1 MAGSA
6 ATKLS
11 SINQPRRCP
20 GRPASAMRP
29 PFARARGRMVPSV
42 TFRPPAAAAGAI
54 TMSPVPGRVRRASSF
69 VLKLSISA
77 GLLWVLF
84 RQTDVGAVFG
94 RLRQVEPGWIVLALL
109 VHGALLLVS
118 GWRWRRLL
126 VTQNVH
132 VSTWQLTVTCLV
144 ANFFN
149 NFLPSNIGGDFVRI
163 ADTAGLTGSRTVA
176 TAVVLLDRVLGLI
189 ALFAI
194 AASGSLMLRH
204 ALPGT
209 GYLWILLVLGAVGAA
224 VVISR
229 PALVPW
235 LLRPLTRVR
244 EDWVTERLGRLE
256 DMLGR
261 VGNDRSRLAKAFA
274 GALVVQFLVVLFYLC
289 VAWGLH
295 IDLPLRD
302 ALVIVPVS
310 LVIQLAPVSI
320 NGFGVREAVFS
331 YLFRRLGHPVDA
343 GLALS
348 IAGAALLILASL
360 PGGLV
365 FLLRKEG
372 LMVSAP
378 SSDMQKEEV

>member
-1 MAGSA
+1 
-6 ATKLS
+6 
-11 SINQPRRCP
+11 
-20 GRPASAMRP
+20 
-29 PFARARGRMVPSV
+29 MVPSL
-42 TFRPPAAAAGAI
+42 TFRPPAAAAGAT
-54 TMSPVPGRVRRASSF
+54 TMSPVSGRVRRASFF

-84 RQTDVGAVFG
+84 RQTDVSAVFG
-94 RLRQVEPGWIVLALL
+94 RLRQVAPAWIVLALL
-109 VHGALLLVS
+109 VHGVLLLVS

-132 VSTWQLTVTCLV
+132 ASTWQLTVTCLV

-149 NFLPSNIGGDFVRI
+149 NFLPSNIGGDVVRI

-194 AASGSLMLRH
+194 AAGGSLLLRH

-209 GYLWILLVLGAVGAA
+209 GYLWILLVLGALGAA

-229 PALVPW
+229 PALVPR

-244 EDWVTERLGRLE
+244 EAWVTERLGRLE

-274 GALVVQFLVVLFYLC
+274 GALVVQFLVVIFYVC
-289 VAWGLH
+289 VARGLH

-372 LMVSAP
+372 LMVQAA

>member
-1 MAGSA
+1 
-6 ATKLS
+6 
-11 SINQPRRCP
+11 
-20 GRPASAMRP
+20 
-29 PFARARGRMVPSV
+29 
-42 TFRPPAAAAGAI
+42 
-54 TMSPVPGRVRRASSF
+54 MSPVSGRVRRASSF
-69 VLKLSISA
+69 VLKLSISI
-77 GLLWVLF
+77 GLLAVLF
-84 RQTDVGAVFG
+84 RQTDVSAVWA
-94 RLRQVEPGWIVLALL
+94 RLRQVQPAWIGLAL
-109 VHGALLLVS
+109 VVQVVILLIS

-126 VTQNVH
+126 VTQDVH
-132 VSTWQLTVTCLV
+132 ATSWQLTVSCLV

-149 NFLPSNIGGDFVRI
+149 NFLPSNIGGDVVRI

-176 TAVVLLDRVLGLI
+176 TAVVLLDRMLGLI
-189 ALFAI
+189 ALFAV

-209 GYLWILLVLGAVGAA
+209 GYLWLLLVIGAVGAA
-224 VVISR
+224 IVVSR
-229 PALVPW
+229 PALVPR

-244 EDWVTERLGRLE
+244 KDWVTERLGRIE

-261 VGNDRSRLAKAFA
+261 VGSDRGRLAQAFIA
-274 GALVVQFLVVLFYLC
+274 ALVVQFLVVLFYLC

-302 ALVIVPVS
+302 ALVIVPIS

-331 YLFRRLGHPVDA
+331 YLFKRLGHPVDA

-348 IAGAALLILASL
+348 IAGAALLILASM

-365 FLLRKEG
+365 FLLRREG
-372 LMVSAP
+372 LMVSTS
-378 SSDMQKEEV
+378 SSDMPKEEV

>member
-1 MAGSA
+1 LIKLLVRLGVSA
-6 ATKLS
+6 ALLYLVLRSIDLS
-11 SINQPRRCP
+11 AFRERVASMN
-20 GRPASAMRP
+20 PAWLA
-29 PFARARGRMVPSV
+29 
-42 TFRPPAAAAGAI
+42 
-54 TMSPVPGRVRRASSF
+54 
-69 VLKLSISA
+69 
-77 GLLWVLF
+77 
-84 RQTDVGAVFG
+84 
-94 RLRQVEPGWIVLALL
+94 LALL
-109 VHGALLLVS
+109 VYAAQQMIGV
-118 GWRWRRLL
+118 WRWDRLL
-126 VTQNVH
+126 RAQHIEVERKKLAESIW
-132 VSTWQLTVTCLV
+132 VSM
-144 ANFFN
+144 FFN
-149 NFLPSNIGGDFVRI
+149 NFLPSNIGGDVVRI
-163 ADTAGLTGSRTVA
+163 ADTASLTGSRTVA

-189 ALFAI
+189 ALFAV

-209 GYLWILLVLGAVGAA
+209 GYLWLLLVLGAVGAA
-224 VVISR
+224 IVVSR
-229 PALVPW
+229 PALVPR

-244 EDWVTERLGRLE
+244 KDWVTERLGRIE

-261 VGNDRSRLAKAFA
+261 VGSDRGRLVQAFV
-274 GALVVQFLVVLFYLC
+274 GALTVQFLVVLFYLC

-331 YLFRRLGHPVDA
+331 YLFKRLGHPVDA

-372 LMVSAP
+372 LMVSAS
-378 SSDMQKEEV
+378 SSDMPKEEV

>member
-1 MAGSA
+1 
-6 ATKLS
+6 
-11 SINQPRRCP
+11 
-20 GRPASAMRP
+20 
-29 PFARARGRMVPSV
+29 
-42 TFRPPAAAAGAI
+42 
-54 TMSPVPGRVRRASSF
+54 MSPVSGRVRRASSF
-69 VLKLSISA
+69 ALKLSISI
-77 GLLWVLF
+77 GLLAVLF
-84 RQTDVGAVFG
+84 RQTDVGAVWA
-94 RLRQVEPGWIVLALL
+94 RLRQVEPAWIGLAL
-109 VHGALLLVS
+109 VVQSAILLIS

-126 VTQNVH
+126 VTQDVH
-132 VSTWQLTVTCLV
+132 ASSWQLTVSCLV

-149 NFLPSNIGGDFVRI
+149 NFLPSNIGGDVVRI
-163 ADTAGLTGSRTVA
+163 ADTASLTGSRTVA

-189 ALFAI
+189 ALFAV

-209 GYLWILLVLGAVGAA
+209 GYLWLLLVLGAVGAA
-224 VVISR
+224 IVVSR
-229 PALVPW
+229 PALVPR

-244 EDWVTERLGRLE
+244 KDWVTERLGRIE

-261 VGNDRSRLAKAFA
+261 VGSDRGRLVQAFV
-274 GALVVQFLVVLFYLC
+274 GALTVQFLVVLFYLC

-331 YLFRRLGHPVDA
+331 YLFKRLGHPVDA

-372 LMVSAP
+372 LMVSAS
-378 SSDMQKEEV
+378 SSDMPKEEV

>member
-1 MAGSA
+1 
-6 ATKLS
+6 
-11 SINQPRRCP
+11 
-20 GRPASAMRP
+20 
-29 PFARARGRMVPSV
+29 MVPSV
-42 TFRPPAAAAGAI
+42 TFRSPDGAARWPHP
-54 TMSPVPGRVRRASSF
+54 MSPVSGRVRRASSF
-69 VLKLSISA
+69 VLKLSISI
-77 GLLWVLF
+77 GLLAVLF
-84 RQTDVGAVFG
+84 RQTDVRAVAA
-94 RLRQVEPGWIVLALL
+94 RLQQVELGWVLLALL
-109 VHGALLLVS
+109 VHLALLLIS

-132 VSTWQLTVTCLV
+132 ASTWQLTVSCLL

-149 NFLPSNIGGDFVRI
+149 NFLPSNIGGDVVRI
-163 ADTAGLTGSRTVA
+163 ADTASLTRSRTVA
-176 TAVVLLDRVLGLI
+176 AAVVLLDRALGLI
-189 ALFAI
+189 ALFAV
-194 AASGSLMLRH
+194 AASGSLLLQD

-209 GYLWILLVLGAVGAA
+209 GYLWALLVTGSLGAAL
-224 VVISR
+224 VVSR
-229 PALVPW
+229 PALVPR

-256 DMLGR
+256 DMLAR
-261 VGNDRSRLAKAFA
+261 VGSDRARLLQAFA
-274 GALVVQFLVVLFYLC
+274 GALAVQVLVVVFYLC
-289 VAWGLH
+289 VARGLH

-365 FLLRKEG
+365 FLLRREG

-378 SSDMQKEEV
+378 ASDMPKEEV

>member
-1 MAGSA
+1 
-6 ATKLS
+6 
-11 SINQPRRCP
+11 
-20 GRPASAMRP
+20 
-29 PFARARGRMVPSV
+29 
-42 TFRPPAAAAGAI
+42 
-54 TMSPVPGRVRRASSF
+54 MSPVPGRVRRVSSF
-69 VLKLSISA
+69 VLKLSISG

-84 RQTDVGAVFG
+84 RQTDVRAVWA
-94 RLRQVEPGWIVLALL
+94 RLRQVEPAWIVLALV
-109 VHGALLLVS
+109 VHGVLLLVS

-126 VTQNVH
+126 VTQDVH
-132 VSTWQLTVTCLV
+132 ASTWQLTVTCLV

-163 ADTAGLTGSRTVA
+163 ADTGALTGSRTVA
-176 TAVVLLDRVLGLI
+176 AAVVLLDRVLGLI
-189 ALFAI
+189 ALFGV
-194 AASGSLMLRH
+194 AALGSLMLRH

-209 GYLWILLVLGAVGAA
+209 GYLWILLVLGALAAA
-224 VVISR
+224 VVLSR
-229 PALVPW
+229 PALVPR

-244 EDWVTERLGRLE
+244 EEWVTERLGRLE
-256 DMLGR
+256 DMLER
-261 VGNDRSRLAKAFA
+261 VGSDRSRLAQAFA
-274 GALVVQFLVVLFYLC
+274 GALTVQLLVVLFYVC

-348 IAGAALLILASL
+348 LAGAALLILASL

-372 LMVSAP
+372 LMVPAS

>member
-1 MAGSA
+1 M
-6 ATKLS
+6 
-11 SINQPRRCP
+11 
-20 GRPASAMRP
+20 
-29 PFARARGRMVPSV
+29 
-42 TFRPPAAAAGAI
+42 
-54 TMSPVPGRVRRASSF
+54 
-69 VLKLSISA
+69 
-77 GLLWVLF
+77 
-84 RQTDVGAVFG
+84 
-94 RLRQVEPGWIVLALL
+94 
-109 VHGALLLVS
+109 
-118 GWRWRRLL
+118 
-126 VTQNVH
+126 H
-132 VSTWQLTVTCLV
+132 VSTWHLTVTCVV

-224 VVISR
+224 VVVSR
-229 PALVPW
+229 PALVPR
-235 LLRPLTRVR
+235 LLRPLTRLR
-244 EDWVTERLGRLE
+244 EEWVTERLGRLE
-256 DMLGR
+256 DMLER
-261 VGNDRSRLAKAFA
+261 VGSDRARLAQAFV
-274 GALVVQFLVVLFYLC
+274 GALTVQFLVVLFYLC

-348 IAGAALLILASL
+348 IAGAALLILGLASRRARV
-360 PGGLV
+360 PPPEGRTDGAGVVVRYAERGGVVRATQGRGPPDLC
-365 FLLRKEG
+365 ED
-372 LMVSAP
+372 A
-378 SSDMQKEEV
+378 Q

>member
-1 MAGSA
+1 
-6 ATKLS
+6 
-11 SINQPRRCP
+11 
-20 GRPASAMRP
+20 
-29 PFARARGRMVPSV
+29 
-42 TFRPPAAAAGAI
+42 
-54 TMSPVPGRVRRASSF
+54 MSPVSGRVRRASSF
-69 VLKLSISA
+69 VLKLTISA
-77 GLLWVLF
+77 GLLWALF
-84 RQTDVGAVFG
+84 RQTDVSAVFG
-94 RLRQVEPGWIVLALL
+94 RLRQVEPAWIVLALV
-109 VHGALLLVS
+109 VHGGLLLVS

-132 VSTWQLTVTCLV
+132 ASTWQLTVTCLV

-149 NFLPSNIGGDFVRI
+149 NFFPSNIGGDFVRI

-194 AASGSLMLRH
+194 AASGSLLLRH

-209 GYLWILLVLGAVGAA
+209 GYIWILLVLGAVGCA

-229 PALVPW
+229 PALVTW

-244 EDWVTERLGRLE
+244 EEWVTTRLERLE

-261 VGNDRSRLAKAFA
+261 VSNDRSRLAKAFA
-274 GALVVQFLVVLFYLC
+274 GALVVQFLVVVFYVC
-289 VAWGLH
+289 VARGLH
-295 IDLPLRD
+295 IDLPFRD

-372 LMVSAP
+372 LMVAAP
-378 SSDMQKEEV
+378 ASDMQKEEV